1 MPKKTSKDSSEK
13 NTRKLVPAIT
23 PEAREDQ
30 LIYLATE
37 LAEKQLREGT
47 ASSQVITHYLKLG
60 TTKER
65 LEKALLEKQTSLV
78 DAKISALKTAEHT
91 EELYANAIAA
101 MKDYSG
107 SKEELKDDKT
117 YEN

>member
-1 MPKKTSKDSSEK
+1 MPKRTTKDSSEK
-13 NTRKLVPAIT
+13 NIHKMAPAIT

-101 MKDYSG
+101 MRDYSG
-107 SKEELKDDKT
+107 NKDTKDNEPYDK
-117 YEN
+117 